1 MPLFGGLGTDV
12 AGMREVLALA
22 ERTGGI
28 VDHAGAPGLL
38 ANIRAMQDGGT
49 VTTTLAEVRNRAD
62 LALVI
67 ATDVA
72 ALSPRFFERCLAPAT
87 GLFGPLRRE
96 LVHLGPGTPLP
107 GAEVI
112 ACEADRVGEAV
123 AALRALAAG
132 HRLAAATAGGVPVAS
147 LAALAERLKQAS
159 YPVIV
164 WAARDLPGRHPDLA
178 VSCIAGLL
186 RELNAKGRCCGVTLT
201 GPDDIVGANQ
211 VCTWQSGVP
220 LRTSFASG
228 APDHDPE
235 RWSIE
240 AALAAADCLVWLS
253 AIGTQPLP
261 AKVKVPVIALVRP
274 GHPLPEGVA
283 VTLPVGTPGVD
294 HAGRVNRT
302 DGVVALPVRRLR
314 DLGLPSA
321 AAMLAAIRDR
331 LAERR
336 AA

>member
-1 MPLFGGLGTDV
+1 TDV

-28 VDHAGAPGLL
+28 LDHAGAPGLL

-72 ALSPRFFERCLAPAT
+72 AVSSRFFERCLAPAS

-178 VSCIAGLL
+178 VSCIAALL
-186 RELNAKGRCCGVTLT
+186 RELNGKGRCCGVTLT
-201 GPDDIVGANQ
+201 GPDDIVG
-211 VCTWQSGVP
+211 
-220 LRTSFASG
+220 
-228 APDHDPE
+228 
-235 RWSIE
+235 
-240 AALAAADCLVWLS
+240 
-253 AIGTQPLP
+253 
-261 AKVKVPVIALVRP
+261 
-274 GHPLPEGVA
+274 
-283 VTLPVGTPGVD
+283 
-294 HAGRVNRT
+294 
-302 DGVVALPVRRLR
+302 
-314 DLGLPSA
+314 
-321 AAMLAAIRDR
+321 
-331 LAERR
+331 
-336 AA
+336 